1 MLMTSICSDGRSNSD
16 SSPVKEA
23 NDNKNSHNKNND
35 NSPRVETTKQH
46 GPSLRERGLSLRL
59 RPHTLS
65 LSLPAPSR
73 PLPPPASPKQRCREL
88 KRFAVTATR
97 CWETLVNIS
106 IVRAEEDLD
115 PLLFF
120 SFFLLSLYFLIF
132 LSPLSPP
139 LHARSSLFPF
149 SPLPPFPSL
158 SPLQLLVRLFLFPSP
173 LSVV

>member
-73 PLPPPASPKQRCREL
+73 PLPPPCL
-88 KRFAVTATR
+88 
-97 CWETLVNIS
+97 
-106 IVRAEEDLD
+106 
-115 PLLFF
+115 
-120 SFFLLSLYFLIF
+120 
-132 LSPLSPP
+132 
-139 LHARSSLFPF
+139 
-149 SPLPPFPSL
+149 PLPPQNSAVENLKDLP
-158 SPLQLLVRLFLFPSP
+158 
-173 LSVV
+173 